1 MVAVGTFQFGG
12 SRSRMEKKGLRS
24 MIVLRERADSEN
36 IRKNRFHVSLVE
48 RVEDEEME
56 GGKKLNRRSHQQ
68 QVATCSALHS
78 HSGEKSHLPAFKV
91 SAAAPCV
98 RSLPVVQRRR
108 RSMVSWWDGYT
119 PYTSDTSE
127 STCCLHLSK
136 ADHSQGRAAET
147 NISSST
153 STVRAGSHLAKVLA
167 AQVATC
173 PGGPSPYLPSRL
185 PCYVFFLCMLT

>member
-1 MVAVGTFQFGG
+1 MG
-12 SRSRMEKKGLRS
+12 
-24 MIVLRERADSEN
+24 
-36 IRKNRFHVSLVE
+36 
-48 RVEDEEME
+48 
-56 GGKKLNRRSHQQ
+56 GGKKLDRRSYQQ

-91 SAAAPCV
+91 STTPPCV

-108 RSMVSWWDGYT
+108 RSVVSWWDGYT

-167 AQVATC
+167 AQVASWTR
-173 PGGPSPYLPSRL
+173 GPSSHSPRRTSPPTWIRRL
-185 PCYVFFLCMLT
+185 QALTPDCGGKLKRTIQTHRGCFQYPWLASKLCKREQQPRRPKTADVTH